1 MVFKICDH
9 FCLQRRSKLPVVFCV
24 HRNTEKKLRIT
35 EASRAVVMTPKYSRH
50 DRLHI
55 ELGMRN
61 DAYRILARKSLK
73 RVTWKSK
80 KDVGGND

>member
-1 MVFKICDH
+1 
-9 FCLQRRSKLPVVFCV
+9 V
-24 HRNTEKKLRIT
+24 HKNTEKKLKVT
-35 EASRAVVMTPKYSRH
+35 KASQGVVRTPKYSRH

-55 ELGMRN
+55 KLGRRH

-73 RVTWKSK
+73 RVTWKYK